1 MSTRS
6 SPESVPDP
14 GLKRAINKW
23 AWLLALSHVVVLLVE
38 CVIAQFTNLSDDA
51 NRFTW
56 LVVFAATLP
65 IAVLDS
71 ESLQKAGVRLSAF
84 WWLLFPPLYLLMRAI
99 KLRWGYLC
107 SSHGLVAA
115 SYGVSS
121 RLSYFPRLSRH
132 KQVTNCCDHSFL
144 FGYRI
149 KYEQMR
155 HNQYPS
161 LTGGRIFSLP
171 GLGLPAWC
179 LT

>member
-23 AWLLALSHVVVLLVE
+23 AWFLVLSPVVVLLVE
-38 CVIAQFTNLSDDA
+38 CVIAQFANLNDDT

-71 ESLQKAGVRLSAF
+71 ENLQKAGVRLSAF

-99 KLRWGYLC
+99 KLHRGYLLLVVWIGC
-107 SSHGLVAA
+107 CILWGLLAAELFPAVASST
-115 SYGVSS
+115 
-121 RLSYFPRLSRH
+121 
-132 KQVTNCCDHSFL
+132 Q
-144 FGYRI
+144 
-149 KYEQMR
+149 
-155 HNQYPS
+155 
-161 LTGGRIFSLP
+161 
-171 GLGLPAWC
+171 
-179 LT
+179 